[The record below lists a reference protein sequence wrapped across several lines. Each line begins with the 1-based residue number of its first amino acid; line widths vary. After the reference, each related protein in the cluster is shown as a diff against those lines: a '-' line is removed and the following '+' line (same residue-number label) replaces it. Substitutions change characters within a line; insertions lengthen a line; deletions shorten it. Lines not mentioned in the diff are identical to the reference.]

1 MSGLHQTCQ
10 GRDAQ
15 PVGFITTWARVFL
28 FFFFFLTV
36 IFSVNNSS
44 DAGSSP
50 WSRAWGAWPLCLQ
63 FCCHFSCSLCR
74 SCGNSLKC
82 TNTYFSSPQNS
93 VFHTII
99 VESMSTFTLRF
110 YFSEVH
116 NYKNL
121 LQIQLSIHNCKYR
134 CFQPIKTLGSLLFMP
149 DVPLYL
155 WCGLTAAQDTEHS
168 SPVSICGCSKNW
180 KGNSHCWKLPA
191 GNENAY
197 NCLCCGKK
205 VHCFFAALRFRYPFI
220 IQGLLGKA

>member
-1 MSGLHQTCQ
+1 MPRKRCSACWIYYNLSTCFF
-10 GRDAQ
+10 
-15 PVGFITTWARVFL
+15 V
-28 FFFFFLTV
+28 FFFFLTV

-63 FCCHFSCSLCR
+63 FCWHFSCSLCR

-180 KGNSHCWKLPA
+180 KGNSHCWKLGFPLEMKMHTTVCVV
-191 GNENAY
+191 GRR
-197 NCLCCGKK
+197 CT
-205 VHCFFAALRFRYPFI
+205 VS
-220 IQGLLGKA
+220 LLP